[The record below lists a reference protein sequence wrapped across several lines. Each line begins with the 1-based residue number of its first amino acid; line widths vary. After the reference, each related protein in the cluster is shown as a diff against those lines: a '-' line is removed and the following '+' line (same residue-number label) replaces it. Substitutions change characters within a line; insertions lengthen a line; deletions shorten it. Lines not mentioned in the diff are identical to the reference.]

1 MPALF
6 ADEVSTDTLKS
17 VEKDLGLSPNCLSSF
32 GSIPGHEI
40 INASVRFQGIVS
52 VENHY
57 QFRLL
62 VSTGKVQ
69 CTLQKRY
76 SHFREFR
83 QQLLIIGIGDKHGR
97 KCRNG
102 ACQQLM
108 VRLTSMGFPRRKLC
122 FLLNCIDGVRTARER
137 MTQLKQFMDTIL
149 QVYQT
154 APKRQVRCCVNSQCL
169 SLQAIRDFIDLNVDQ
184 MSAWKATSNGSDE
197 ILASLPPNSAIS
209 PTAALSLDF
218 FNDLRG

>member
-17 VEKDLGLSPNCLSSF
+17 VEKGAAVPYDDTPRHSQHILTYRPRSLPADLGLSPNCLSSF

-69 CTLQKRY
+69 FTLQKRY

-83 QQLLIIGIGDKHGR
+83 QQLLIIGNGDKHGR

-108 VRLTSMGFPRRKLC
+108 VRLTSMGFHGV
-122 FLLNCIDGVRTARER
+122 NCA
-137 MTQLKQFMDTIL
+137 F
-149 QVYQT
+149 
-154 APKRQVRCCVNSQCL
+154 C
-169 SLQAIRDFIDLNVDQ
+169 
-184 MSAWKATSNGSDE
+184 
-197 ILASLPPNSAIS
+197 
-209 PTAALSLDF
+209 
-218 FNDLRG
+218 